1 MALPEVDVVLIGVGW
16 VGGIMAAE
24 LSRAGLNVVGLERG
38 QSRDTI
44 DFQGDH
50 DEIDYAIRMRLMQDV
65 SVETWTL
72 RHSLQESALPLRYMG
87 AFRPGNGVGGS
98 GVHWG
103 AQTWRF
109 LPRDFTIRSSTIQR
123 YGAAAIPSDVTIQD
137 WGITYDEMEPYYDK
151 FEKVAGTAGKAGVL
165 NGNKVKGGNPFEG
178 SRSSEY
184 PLPPALKPHTAALFE
199 KAATKLGYHPFPQPG
214 AIATKPYTNPYGAVM
229 GPCTYC
235 GFCTW
240 YGCEVGAKADAQV
253 TVLAAAMKTGKFEL
267 RTSSYVYQIK
277 HSGNKAVSVLYYDGN
292 GNVQEQ
298 PAGIVIVCAFPL
310 NNVRLLML
318 SQMGTQ
324 YDPNTGKGLLGKNY
338 AYQGSGGATGFF
350 KNVKFKRYMGS
361 GISNICIDDFNGDN
375 FDHTGL
381 NFIGGGNISCGSSGA
396 APIQSTA
403 VPPNTPLWGSK
414 WKAAIREYY
423 DSVASVGM
431 QGEIISY
438 NWRMLDLDPT
448 YKDAWGNPLLRITY
462 DFADNER
469 NMTAYVAPKCAEI
482 LKAMG
487 ADLVVPNGTLAPHF
501 DTVPY
506 QSTHNTGGA
515 IMGADPGSSVV
526 NNYLQMWDYDNV
538 FVIGASAFPQ
548 NAGRNPTGTVG
559 ALAYRAADGIINK
572 YMKSPGPLA

>member
-38 QSRDTI
+38 QPRDTI
-44 DFQGDH
+44 DFQEDH

-72 RHSLQESALPLRYMG
+72 RHSLQETALPLRYMG

-98 GVHWG
+98 GIHWG
-103 AQTWRF
+103 AQNWRF
-109 LPRDFTIRSSTIQR
+109 LPRDFTIRSHTIER
-123 YGAAAIPSDVTIQD
+123 YGASAIPSDVTIQD
-137 WGITYDEMEPYYDK
+137 WGITYEEMEPYYDR
-151 FEKVAGTAGKAGVL
+151 FEKVSATGGKAGVL
-165 NGNKVKGGNPFEG
+165 NGKKVPGGNPFEG

-199 KAATKLGYHPFPQPG
+199 KAAAKLGYHPFPQPG
-214 AIATKPYTNPYGAVM
+214 AIATKPYTNPYGAAL

-240 YGCEVGAKADAQV
+240 YGCEAGAKADANL
-253 TVLAAAMKTGKFEL
+253 TVLPAAMKTGKFEL

-277 HSGNKAVSVLYYDGN
+277 HTANKAVSVLYYDGN
-292 GNVQEQ
+292 GIQQEQ

-318 SQMGTQ
+318 SNMGTF
-324 YDPNTGKGLLGKNY
+324 YNPNTGQGLLGKNY

-350 KNVKFKRYMGS
+350 KGIKFKRYMGS
-361 GISNICIDDFNGDN
+361 ATSSMCIDDFNGDN
-375 FDHTGL
+375 FDHSGL
-381 NFIGGGNISCGSSGA
+381 GFIGGGVVSCGSSGA

-403 VPPNTPLWGSK
+403 VPPNTPMWGSQ
-414 WKAAIREYY
+414 WKSAIREWY

-469 NMTAYVAPKCAEI
+469 KMAAFIAPKCAEI
-482 LKAMG
+482 LKTMG
-487 ADLVVPNGTLAPHF
+487 ADLVVPNMLAPHF

-515 IMGADPGSSVV
+515 IMGSDPSNSVV

-548 NAGRNPTGTVG
+548 NAGKNPTGTVG

-572 YMKSPGPLA
+572 YLKSPGPLA